1 MTSRLSIS
9 IPHVRADLT
18 GEVIAP
24 DDAGYDDARTVF
36 SPKFDRRPTAII
48 RPADAGEVAYVVA
61 LARDNGLELA
71 VRSGGHSMAGH
82 SASEGGIVLDLALMK
97 GLEIDPDGLLAWAE
111 TGLTAGE
118 VASALG
124 EHDLAIGLGDTAS
137 VGIGGLTLGGGVGF
151 LVRKHGLTIDDLM
164 AADVVTADGRVLRA
178 DAEQNPDLYWAIRG
192 GGGNFGVATRLQF
205 RVHPLKTVTGGMLML
220 PATAEVVAGFVAAAE
235 PAPEDVSTI
244 ANVMLAPPLPF
255 IPEEQRGEIVVM
267 GLIVHAGPPDE
278 AERALAPFR
287 ELATPLVDALKPMP
301 YPEVYPPEEGDFR
314 PLSVGRNLFL
324 DTVDVGVAETI
335 LEHLR
340 ASTALGAMTQLRV
353 LGGAMARVPAD
364 ATAFA
369 HRTSRIMAN
378 VGAIYATPDE
388 APVHEAWVTRA
399 EAALRQDDPG
409 AYVNFIEGED
419 KSQVR
424 AAYPAGTWERLAQ
437 VKRRYDPANLFRMN
451 HNVEPADELAA
462 G

>member
-1 MTSRLSIS
+1 
-9 IPHVRADLT
+9 
-18 GEVIAP
+18 
-24 DDAGYDDARTVF
+24 
-36 SPKFDRRPTAII
+36 
-48 RPADAGEVAYVVA
+48 
-61 LARDNGLELA
+61 
-71 VRSGGHSMAGH
+71 
-82 SASEGGIVLDLALMK
+82 
-97 GLEIDPDGLLAWAE
+97 
-111 TGLTAGE
+111 
-118 VASALG
+118 
-124 EHDLAIGLGDTAS
+124 
-137 VGIGGLTLGGGVGF
+137 
-151 LVRKHGLTIDDLM
+151 
-164 AADVVTADGRVLRA
+164 
-178 DAEQNPDLYWAIRG
+178 
-192 GGGNFGVATRLQF
+192 
-205 RVHPLKTVTGGMLML
+205 ML

-235 PAPEDVSTI
+235 AAPEDVSTI

-255 IPEEQRGEIVVM
+255 IPEEHRGKIVVM

-287 ELATPLVDALKPMP
+287 ELAAPLVDALRPMP

-388 APVHEAWVTRA
+388 APVHEAWVARA

-409 AYVNFIEGED
+409 AYVNFIEGEEE
-419 KSQVR
+419 SQVR
-424 AAYPAGTWERLAQ
+424 AAYPPATWERLAQ